1 MGILNYLLIFLLII
15 FPIVELGKIQT
26 GSVSFSINDIVFFIT
41 ASLWIVLD
49 FKKIKKTN
57 FKLLKPIL
65 LFSTIGLFSLAI
77 NFVNLTLNEF
87 FVSFLYLARWILYSS
102 IYFILVTRD
111 REFIKKFKYL
121 LIVPICTVLI
131 VGLVQF
137 FFYPSLRN
145 LFYLGWDEHLYRLFS
160 SFLDPNFAGAFLVIS
175 LIYLIYLSWQSYIK
189 KKRNIFIFTS
199 ILSVISFIS
208 VYLTYSRSA
217 LIMLLVSLTVFL
229 VLIKK
234 VRLLILVLI
243 TFVVLIFLSPKAF
256 QTEGTNIFRIFS
268 SQERVKSAQVAVKII
283 GENPI
288 FGVGFNAYRY
298 AQNKYANLNDS
309 KWETTHSGAGTDNS
323 FLFVLATAGI
333 VGFVVYIYLI
343 YKIFLLAKL
352 KQKNPMSIVLIS
364 VLCGL
369 LVNSLFINSLFYVF
383 ILQWIWILA
392 GLTENS

>member
-1 MGILNYLLIFLLII
+1 MGILNYLLVFLLII
-15 FPIVELGKIQT
+15 FPIVEIGKIQT
-26 GSVSFSINDIVFFIT
+26 GSISVSVNDIVFFIT
-41 ASLWIVLD
+41 VSLWVVLD
-49 FKKIKKTN
+49 LKKIKKTN
-57 FKLLKPIL
+57 FKLLRPIL
-65 LFSTIGLFSLAI
+65 LFSIIGLFSLAI

-87 FVSFLYLARWILYSS
+87 FVSFLYLVRWILYSS

-121 LIVPICTVLI
+121 LIVPIGTVLI
-131 VGLVQF
+131 VGLIQF

-175 LIYLIYLSWQSYIK
+175 LIYLLFISWQSYIK
-189 KKRNIFIFTS
+189 RQRNIFIFTLVLS
-199 ILSVISFIS
+199 IINFIS
-208 VYLTYSRSA
+208 IYLTYSRSA
-217 LIMLLVSLTVFL
+217 LIMLLVSLSVFL
-229 VLIKK
+229 ILIKK
-234 VRLLILVLI
+234 VKLLILVLI
-243 TFVVLIFLSPKAF
+243 PFVAFIFLSPKAF
-256 QTEGTNIFRIFS
+256 QTEGTNLFRVFS
-268 SQERVKSAQVAVKII
+268 SQQRIESAQVALKII

-323 FLFVLATAGI
+323 FLFVLATVGI
-333 VGFVVYIYLI
+333 VGFALYIYLI

-352 KQKNPMSIVLIS
+352 KQKNPISIVLIS

-369 LVNSLFINSLFYVF
+369 LVNSLFINSFFYVF
-383 ILQWIWILA
+383 ILQWVWILA

>member
-1 MGILNYLLIFLLII
+1 MGILNYLLILLLII

-26 GSVSFSINDIVFFIT
+26 GSVSFSVNDIAFFIT
-41 ASLWIVLD
+41 ASLWVVLD
-49 FKKIKKTN
+49 FNKIKKTN
-57 FKLLKPIL
+57 FKLLRPIL
-65 LFSTIGLFSLAI
+65 LFSAIGLFSLVV

-87 FVSFLYLARWILYSS
+87 FVSFLYLVRWILYSS

-175 LIYLIYLSWQSYIK
+175 LMYLIYLSWQSYIK
-189 KKRNIFIFTS
+189 KKRNIFIFIS
-199 ILSVISFIS
+199 ILSIVNFVSI
-208 VYLTYSRSA
+208 YLTYSRSA

-243 TFVVLIFLSPKAF
+243 PFVAFIFLSPKAF

-268 SQERVKSAQVAVKII
+268 SQERVKSAQVAIKII

-333 VGFVVYIYLI
+333 VGFVLYIYLI

-352 KQKNPMSIVLIS
+352 KKKNPMSIVLTS

>member
-1 MGILNYLLIFLLII
+1 MGILNYLLILLLII
-15 FPIVELGKIQT
+15 FPITELGKIQS
-26 GSVSFSINDIVFFIT
+26 GSISVSVNDIFFLIT

-57 FKLLKPIL
+57 FMLLKPIV
-65 LFSTIGLFSLAI
+65 LFSAIGLFSLAI

-87 FVSFLYLARWILYSS
+87 FVSMLYLVRWILYSS
-102 IYFILVTRD
+102 IYFILLTRD

-131 VGLVQF
+131 LGIIQF
-137 FFYPSLRN
+137 VYYPSLRN

-160 SFLDPNFAGAFLVIS
+160 TFLDPNFAGAFLVIS
-175 LIYLIYLSWQSYIK
+175 LIYLIFVSWQSYIK
-189 KKRNIFIFTS
+189 KRRNMFIFTS

-234 VRLLILVLI
+234 IRILVLVLI
-243 TFVVLIFLSPKAF
+243 VFVAFIFLSPKAF
-256 QTEGTNIFRIFS
+256 QTEGTNIFRIYS

-283 GENPI
+283 EQSPV

-298 AQNKYANLNDS
+298 AQKRYVNLNDS

-343 YKIFLLAKL
+343 YKLFLLANF

-383 ILQWIWILA
+383 ILQWVWILA

>member
-1 MGILNYLLIFLLII
+1 MGILNYLLILLLII
-15 FPIVELGKIQT
+15 FPIVELGKIQM
-26 GSVSFSINDIVFFIT
+26 GSVSFSVNDIVFFIT
-41 ASLWIVLD
+41 VSLWVILD

-57 FKLLKPIL
+57 FKLLRPIL
-65 LFSTIGLFSLAI
+65 LFSAIGLFSLVI

-199 ILSVISFIS
+199 VLAIVNFVSI
-208 VYLTYSRSA
+208 YLTYSRSA